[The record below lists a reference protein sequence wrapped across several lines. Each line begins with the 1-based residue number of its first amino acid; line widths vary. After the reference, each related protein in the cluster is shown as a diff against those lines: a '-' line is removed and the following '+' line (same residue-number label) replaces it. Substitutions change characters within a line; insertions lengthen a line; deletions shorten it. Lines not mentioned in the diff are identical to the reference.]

1 MAKNEVTT
9 LLSTD
14 NTRDQLLLVA
24 LSLFS
29 EKGFEA
35 TSVREICDSAR
46 ANVSAIK
53 YHFGS
58 KEDLYRE
65 CFKHFGE
72 SRLSTISSILSN
84 TQSRSEFRAN
94 VARYCHDFIE
104 SSIANMALTKMV
116 MREIEAQNPLIED
129 IFQETF
135 LKIFQTFANAL
146 NQAKKYGHIRENLD
160 TDVATS
166 LFFIPSAPV

>member
-1 MAKNEVTT
+1 MPKNEVTT

-14 NTRDQLLLVA
+14 NTREQLLLVS

-35 TSVREICDSAR
+35 TSVREICDRAK

-72 SRLSTISSILSN
+72 I
-84 TQSRSEFRAN
+84 
-94 VARYCHDFIE
+94 
-104 SSIANMALTKMV
+104 
-116 MREIEAQNPLIED
+116 
-129 IFQETF
+129 
-135 LKIFQTFANAL
+135 
-146 NQAKKYGHIRENLD
+146 G
-160 TDVATS
+160 
-166 LFFIPSAPV
+166 